1 MASAEE
7 NLMIYQPTPEE
18 RALFEFYKKNP
29 DLACIDLLNQDLAPF
44 QRLII
49 KGIMEHSYIISVL
62 SRGSGK
68 TRMIAMCAA
77 IMCMF
82 NPKIRVGFIA
92 PGFRQSKLAFMEFEA
107 LYNESPHL
115 QASVK
120 RISKQ
125 TDMWSVEFYNGAFIF
140 ALPLSA
146 DSAASIR
153 GTRLHVAMIDEYPHV
168 PKEVLDLVINPM
180 LATQRNPMINVRR
193 IQKMKELKAKGIEI
207 EDKKPD
213 NNKICGFSSAYFQ
226 FNHMYKTICDYRKF
240 IEEAKRKGTKSDY
253 AVYVFNHLDAPE
265 GFFDAKMIEHAK
277 ATSSS
282 VAFAMEYLSEFPADS
297 DGFFK
302 RSLIESCKPANGFY
316 LEAIGDSD
324 SRYFIGIDPARTND
338 AFAITIL
345 KISGDS
351 MRVVRTITFQN
362 KPFPEIAQFI
372 RELLKK
378 YNVVQVGMDA
388 GGGGLA
394 MKDLLANP
402 LTANGEDEILLDADD
417 EETIGRRGRRILRMF
432 NFSGHWLAEAN
443 FDMRASLEHKKLLFP
458 DIAMSDTY
466 IKPEQDGVD
475 TEDTML
481 VEHAKLL
488 DEVQSI
494 VMTATKGGT
503 LHFDT
508 PNTHMRKDRYS
519 SLLIGHR
526 VAYNFLKSTY
536 EERELASGALWTP
549 GGIQMFDGTQGNS
562 EDNFELTQE
571 ELLRRMS
578 KKVTK
583 TDLSDGAL
591 IL

>member
-1 MASAEE
+1 MATDEQ
-7 NLMIYQPTPEE
+7 NLMLHQPTAEE

-29 DLACIDLLNQDLAPF
+29 DMACIDLLNQDLAPF

-92 PGFRQSKLAFMEFEA
+92 PGFRQSKLAFMEFLAILE
-107 LYNESPHL
+107 ESPHL
-115 QASVK
+115 QACVK
-120 RISKQ
+120 NISRQ
-125 TDMWSVEFYNGAFIF
+125 TDMWSVEFWNGAFIF

-168 PKEVLDLVINPM
+168 PKAVLDLVINPM
-180 LATQRNPMINVRR
+180 LATQRNPMLNVRR
-193 IQKMKELKAKGIEI
+193 IQREKEYKEKGLEFN
-207 EDKKPD
+207 EKKQE

-240 IEEAKRKGTKSDY
+240 SDDAKKRGLKSDY
-253 AVYVFNHLDAPE
+253 AAYVFNYLDAPD
-265 GFFDAKMIEHAK
+265 GFFDMKMIEHAK

-316 LEAIGDSD
+316 LEAMGEKDG
-324 SRYFIGIDPARTND
+324 RYFLGIDPARTSD

-345 KISGDS
+345 KISGDT
-351 MRVVRTITFQN
+351 MRVVRTITFEN
-362 KPFPEIAQFI
+362 TPFPETAQFI
-372 RELLKK
+372 RELLKQ
-378 YNVVQVGMDA
+378 YNIVQIGMDA

-402 LTANGEDEILLDADD
+402 MTAANEQEILLDADD
-417 EETIGRRGRRILRMF
+417 EETIGRRGRRILKM
-432 NFSGHWLAEAN
+432 HWVSEAN

-458 DIAMSDTY
+458 DISLADTY
-466 IKPEQDGVD
+466 IRPEQDESD
-475 TEDTML
+475 IEDTML
-481 VEHAKLL
+481 VEYSKLL
-488 DEVQSI
+488 DELQSI

-519 SLLIGHR
+519 SLLVGHR
-526 VAYNFLKSTY
+526 IAYNFLKSTY
-536 EERELASGALWTP
+536 VEKELAGGALWTP
-549 GGIQMFDGTQGNS
+549 NGIQMFDGSQSNV
-562 EDNFELTQE
+562 EDNFEMTQE
-571 ELLRRMS
+571 ELMRRMS
-578 KKVTK
+578 KKGHK

-591 IL
+591 VQ